1 MPRKCV
7 TARPPTPHNQP
18 TASNLPHFLITHT
31 YYYTMDS
38 QKVDLFLVSNQK
50 YFEPGQILLIKDR
63 LLALDDDKFALICS
77 LDYKDP
83 TTLLLISIFV
93 GGFGIDRFMLG
104 DTGLG
109 VLKLLTGGACGIWT
123 IIDWF
128 LIQRRTREQNYLKLL
143 QVIG

>member
-7 TARPPTPHNQP
+7 TARPLTPL
-18 TASNLPHFLITHT
+18 NLPQPSNPPPFLTTHT
-31 YYYTMDS
+31 YYAMDS

-50 YFEPGQILLIKDR
+50 YFEPGQILFIKDR
-63 LLALDDDKFALICS
+63 LLALEDDKFALICS

-109 VLKLLTGGACGIWT
+109 VLKLLTGGACYIWT

-128 LIQRRTREQNYLKLL
+128 LIQGRTREQNYLKLL

>member
-1 MPRKCV
+1 
-7 TARPPTPHNQP
+7 
-18 TASNLPHFLITHT
+18 
-31 YYYTMDS
+31 MDS

-50 YFEPGQILLIKDR
+50 YFEPGQILFIKDR

-109 VLKLLTGGACGIWT
+109 SSSSSQVEPAVSGRSSTGSSSKDALGS
-123 IIDWF
+123 
-128 LIQRRTREQNYLKLL
+128 RTTSSSFR
-143 QVIG
+143 